1 MERGLGP
8 PPAGE
13 LGLGPTSHSYPVV
26 WEALCAHHQGSEGPA
41 GCKLAKPE
49 ARQWPLRED
58 PSCRSKDSFSFMV
71 GNKVAHCDSGPYVG
85 CVTELLS
92 SLIKSHG
99 DKGLTQTPERLTHH
113 PLFQH
118 RPWRSPWR
126 PLLPQMEMEV
136 RALGQNRKACVLRGR
151 RLTGAPAR
159 EPVVHTR
166 SASSVRHDA
175 NQEDWR
181 RKSPALD
188 PLLSQNQGAL
198 DPFAF
203 D

>member
-99 DKGLTQTPERLTHH
+99 DKGLTQTPVRLTHH

-118 RPWRSPWR
+118 RPWRSP
-126 PLLPQMEMEV
+126 M
-136 RALGQNRKACVLRGR
+136 A
-151 RLTGAPAR
+151 APAPSDGDGSQSPGAEQEGMR
-159 EPVVHTR
+159 APWTASHRRPSTRACSSHT
-166 SASSVRHDA
+166 
-175 NQEDWR
+175 
-181 RKSPALD
+181 
-188 PLLSQNQGAL
+188 LSQ
-198 DPFAF
+198 FR
-203 D
+203 

>member
-1 MERGLGP
+1 MVTKVLPRHLSGLPITPFSNTARGGP
-8 PPAGE
+8 
-13 LGLGPTSHSYPVV
+13 
-26 WEALCAHHQGSEGPA
+26 
-41 GCKLAKPE
+41 
-49 ARQWPLRED
+49 
-58 PSCRSKDSFSFMV
+58 
-71 GNKVAHCDSGPYVG
+71 
-85 CVTELLS
+85 
-92 SLIKSHG
+92 
-99 DKGLTQTPERLTHH
+99 
-113 PLFQH
+113 
-118 RPWRSPWR
+118 PWR

-181 RKSPALD
+181 RKSPVLD